1 MINDAVQTYYDYLN
15 GASGYLVFVIGAALL
30 IVAMVSRKQLAKV
43 PGWLTSIVMVA
54 LILGSLPAVMN
65 AFGINL
71 GCGGTTTTEQ
81 EQEPPSGL
89 VPDGDAEMA
98 LRVVGGRA

>member
-15 GASGYLVFVIGAALL
+15 GVSGYLVFVIGAALL
-30 IVAMVSRKQLAKV
+30 IVAMVSRKQLSKV

-54 LILGSLPAVMN
+54 LILGSLPAVMG

-71 GCGGTTTTEQ
+71 GCSDTPTTPPGPGTE
-81 EQEPPSGL
+81 L
-89 VPDGDAEMA
+89 VPEVEAA
-98 LRVVGGRA
+98 LAGRFGGSV